1 MPHTME
7 ELRGPDDTI
16 IRLLYELASALT
28 TDSEDGVVNEVK
40 TRMEA
45 EFPWLSQ

>member
-16 IRLLYELASALT
+16 IRCLYELVKGLAETELESAQ
-28 TDSEDGVVNEVK
+28 DAK
-40 TRMEA
+40 AKMEA